1 MIRLPQS
8 TLPFIKAL
16 AVAVFAG
23 TLVSCA
29 SKPQPAATPSI
40 SQTKEALKR
49 IRPGISRKELYATL
63 PPSSPPLTLVPPNI
77 FRGPFRSEALE
88 HHPLQDRYFV
98 EVQYHRAQADTD
110 LDDIDLMILAK
121 DTATGGWVPSREH
134 PQDTVLRI
142 SDLQRKP

>member
-40 SQTKEALKR
+40 SQTREALKR

-63 PPSSPPLTLVPPNI
+63 PPSSPPLTLIPPNS
-77 FRGPFRSEALE
+77 FRGPFLAKVLE
-88 HHPLQDRYFV
+88 HHPLQDGYFV
-98 EVQYHRAQADTD
+98 EVQYQRSQPAPD
-110 LDDIDLMILAK
+110 LHIDLLIVGK
-121 DTATGGWVPSREH
+121 RPEDGGWVLSLEN
-134 PQDTVLRI
+134 PQDAVVRI
-142 SDLQRKP
+142 SDLQRRS